1 MQNRLIAALI
11 LAGRAALAVSGPASA
26 AAGNGANPSAGPLAP
41 GFAAARPSVPE
52 PDLRSLDTDALFDRA
67 ARLLKRGGRQD
78 STVPLKCGFGLL
90 QAVRSRLP
98 QFSPAQRAM
107 LKPLFERPDLPESF
121 VTADLRFK
129 IHYTNSGIDAVPQ
142 ADHDRNGIPD
152 YVDSTAEALARV
164 YRIEI
169 QTLGFRAPPIDR
181 VDGSEWDIYLIDIPD
196 SYGFATTDSLVGNS
210 PYTWTSYI
218 KIDNDYLAEEKY
230 ASPGL
235 DGMRVTLAH
244 EFLHMVQFGEGA
256 EDIDSAGFL
265 MEAAATWME
274 DQVYDGIN
282 DYYNY
287 LTDFFGVNN
296 RRLDTFN
303 GSREYGLCVWFH
315 FLEKV
320 TGTAQVVRD
329 VFDLLVSSDVFT
341 ANDLALRLHGTTF
354 ADALGLF
361 YAWNLRTGSRAD
373 AVHYYPEGSHY
384 PELVIDRVLSLDL
397 DNSVSAS
404 MVPTGAMSFEFDDPS
419 GGKYL
424 VSAANVQH
432 ADTTESSMVLSIEPD
447 AGGSSATKLDDR
459 YAASW
464 VSENRP
470 PSDWRLYAFAE
481 KSGQFS
487 GPVGLVASAQMNAAA
502 GLPDAL
508 PNPFLPSRQAYVR
521 LPFRLE
527 TPGLAHLL
535 VATAAGSRVYEEAK
549 EFPQGVETGVK
560 YFWWYGKNSG
570 SESVAAGIYVYVIEK
585 DGFLLRTG
593 RIAVIR

>member
-1 MQNRLIAALI
+1 MQNRLIAAFLF
-11 LAGRAALAVSGPASA
+11 AGCQALAVSLPGDAQ
-26 AAGNGANPSAGPLAP
+26 AGNGATPGAGPLAA
-41 GFAAARPSVPE
+41 GPSVPR
-52 PDLRSLDTDALFDRA
+52 PDLRTLGTDALFDRA
-67 ARLLKRGGRQD
+67 VRLLRRDGRPD
-78 STVPLKCGFGLL
+78 SAVPLKCGFGLL
-90 QAVRSRLP
+90 QAVRSRLS

-121 VTADLRFK
+121 VTADLRFN
-129 IHYTNSGIDAVPQ
+129 IHYTNGGIDAVPQ
-142 ADHDRNGIPD
+142 ADLDRNGIPD
-152 YVDSTAEALARV
+152 YVDAAAEALDRV

-169 QTLGFRAPPIDR
+169 QTLGFRAPPTDP
-181 VDGSEWDIYLIDIPD
+181 VDGYGWDIYMIDIPD
-196 SYGFATTDSLVGNS
+196 AYGFAQTDSLVGNS
-210 PYTWTSYI
+210 PYTWTSFI
-218 KIDNDYLAEEKY
+218 EIDNDYAADEEF
-230 ASPGL
+230 STPGL

-244 EFLHMVQFGEGA
+244 EFLHMIQYGQGV
-256 EDIDSAGFL
+256 EDMDNAGFL
-265 MEAAATWME
+265 MEAASTWME

-287 LTDFFGVNN
+287 LIDFFLTDNQ
-296 RRLDTFN
+296 RFDTFN
-303 GSREYGLCVWFH
+303 GSHEYGLCVWFH
-315 FLEKV
+315 FCEQI

-329 VFDLLVSSDVFT
+329 VFDLLVSSDAFT

-373 AVHYYPEGSHY
+373 AVHFYPEGSGY
-384 PELVIDRVLSLDL
+384 PDLVIDRILSLDL
-397 DNSVSAS
+397 DNSVSVS
-404 MVPTGAMSFEFDDPS
+404 VVPTGAMSFEFDDPS
-419 GGKYL
+419 GGSYL

-432 ADTTESSMVLSIEPD
+432 TDTTESSMILSVEPN
-447 AGGSSATKLDDR
+447 AGGSPATKLDDR

-470 PSDWRLYAFAE
+470 PSDWRLYAFPE
-481 KSGQFS
+481 KSGQLS
-487 GPVGLVASAQMNAAA
+487 GPVRLVSSAQANAAA

-508 PNPFLPSRQAYVR
+508 PNPFLPSRQPYVR

-535 VATAAGSRVYEEAK
+535 IATAAGSRVYEEAK
-549 EFPQGVETGVK
+549 DFPQGVETGVK

-570 SESVAAGIYVYVIEK
+570 SESVAAGVYVYVIEK